1 MYAEIFAVDLNSAD
15 QTDFDKRRSFYSRK
29 NKSRFADLL
38 EENGRQVKKEKS
50 FKKKKRADH
59 MNKTSAEKNTGRN
72 KNEPNNVQTNKEL
85 EDLKKRLK
93 KELELDDPQRASELV
108 LFMLENDLNLEE
120 MLNFLNEAEFS
131 AQVSELS
138 AESKAELTNLLNTE
152 LNAENGKS
160 NTELD
165 FQTLESRA
173 DAAELLKNDSELSDL
188 LKNSEESKLDSLRE
202 VFDSAGEGKNDLEL
216 QKIESK
222 LREMLAQL
230 SDQNSS
236 DLQNAKSEEIK
247 MQNLIS
253 KLLQN
258 ITSSDQQAEGGPAEI
273 VKEFPDGSLLAQLN
287 ELLAENDKK
296 NLFQIGS
303 AEENVKTKVDGAAN
317 AVDQL
322 LNTDQISSQKISG
335 DLDAE
340 VSALFKS
347 EKESSEADIFNAES
361 NLEYFNFNS
370 ESRASFELAQNDRID
385 QIQPNLNIE
394 DQIMETFKAEYSA
407 ENRELTVELEP
418 ASLGKIDISLSY
430 EDDKL
435 IGKMLVQNE
444 LIRSS
449 LEKSLNT
456 LKTELVKEGINI
468 EQFKIQTSEN
478 RPTQLEQQDQFAFNQ
493 DQSRF
498 GDADSGQNQDY
509 QQRNAF
515 RQNNFSKDNSVN
527 NYEKL
532 DSSIKNA
539 EFNYGWKQNALN
551 LLA

>member
-258 ITSSDQQAEGGPAEI
+258 ITSSDQQAEAGPAEI

>member
-418 ASLGKIDISLSY
+418 ASLGRIDISLSY